1 MRLLRREA
9 VSDTK
14 TPKTVN
20 ETKVFMARLMLP
32 QDANPAGNVHGGTI
46 VKIIDDAAAA
56 VAMRHARSN
65 VVTVSIDRL
74 DFHAPVYVG
83 DLLTMRASMN
93 YVGRTSMEVGVRV
106 EAENMRTGMVRHTS
120 SAYLTFVAM
129 DEWERPKDVPPLKP
143 ENEEETRRFE
153 AGQARREIRLR
164 ASRERKERAK

>member
-1 MRLLRREA
+1 M
-9 VSDTK
+9 SDLTK
-14 TPKTVN
+14 PKTVGD
-20 ETKVFMARLMLP
+20 TKVVMARLMLP

-56 VAMRHARSN
+56 VAMRHARAN

-93 YVGRTSMEVGVRV
+93 FVGRTSMEVGVRV
-106 EAENMRTGMVRHTS
+106 EAENMRTGMIRHTS

-129 DEWERPKDVPPLKP
+129 DEWERPKNVPPLAP
-143 ENEEETRRFE
+143 QTEEETRRFE
-153 AGQARREIRLR
+153 AGQARRELRLAASRLR
-164 ASRERKERAK
+164 REKSK